1 MGLRR
6 RLVASGSAVD
16 NLRPRRP
23 AAASPKRNNESSSRN
38 GVARK
43 QRRGNSGSTEA
54 PVPVAHALPPS
65 SARDGPAA
73 VEAPSA
79 SNAVPALE
87 RIADQ
92 LTRLADCGDR
102 IVGLLERQA

>member
-23 AAASPKRNNESSSRN
+23 TAASQKRNKESSPRRN
-38 GVARK
+38 GGARK
-43 QRRGNSGSTEA
+43 QRRGNSG
-54 PVPVAHALPPS
+54 AHALPPS

-73 VEAPSA
+73 VEATSA

-102 IVGLLERQA
+102 IVGLLERQG